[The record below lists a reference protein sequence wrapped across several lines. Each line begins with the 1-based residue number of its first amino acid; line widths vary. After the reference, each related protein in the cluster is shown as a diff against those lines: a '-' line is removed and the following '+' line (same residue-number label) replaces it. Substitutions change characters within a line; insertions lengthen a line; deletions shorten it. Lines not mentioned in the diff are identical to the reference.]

1 MAPQRSQDDVHIE
14 DLPRKLTLYN
24 YKCVAFAAVGSII
37 YGYCLSAVATTL
49 VSIMGLDE
57 SSRADSYRVNLAS
70 TRI

>member
-1 MAPQRSQDDVHIE
+1 MTPQKPQTDVHVE

-49 VSIMGLDE
+49 VSIAFQPRPA
-57 SSRADSYRVNLAS
+57 RANSYRVNQAS
-70 TRI
+70 TST